1 MAYETTH
8 VVVDLGDPVPW
19 DLASTGRRD
28 GRWVYSTFQMAED
41 RADHFALR
49 HDGDEPQSPALT
61 PRAVHQLQRK
71 HPLEQPRPAPARRP
85 GARLWLVEAWL
96 TWRGDDAL
104 AQMAVRRQAPPI
116 AHQMDAGQGDRSCTR
131 WLRIII

>member
-1 MAYETTH
+1 MIEHYFSRTSVEDKKFKSPFASASAGALAPPAGRHGAHMAYETTH

-61 PRAVHQLQRK
+61 PRAVHQ
-71 HPLEQPRPAPARRP
+71 
-85 GARLWLVEAWL
+85 
-96 TWRGDDAL
+96 
-104 AQMAVRRQAPPI
+104 
-116 AHQMDAGQGDRSCTR
+116 
-131 WLRIII
+131 